1 MSQNL
6 FRLNDMQYYNGHVPI
21 TGIIAFVL
29 YAAAY
34 MYDYKHIIMSNE
46 LSADEG
52 NFEWEGFEV
61 NHQYSK
67 SLEFER
73 DLREYSQNYITENIY
88 YFSLLR

>member
-1 MSQNL
+1 
-6 FRLNDMQYYNGHVPI
+6 
-21 TGIIAFVL
+21 
-29 YAAAY
+29 
-34 MYDYKHIIMSNE
+34 MSNE

-73 DLREYSQNYITENIY
+73 DLREYTHTYLSDKIL
-88 YFSLLR
+88 YFSLLRGMYEYKIAELFSQKCQKYFQTFASCNKNFFINSQKKHH